1 MAALPKEIQY
11 NKPMAS
17 LPMDTQMNNTIVHP
31 SNGANF
37 KANGNIITFDLPTH
51 SMLVPSSLVLNGIIK
66 ITPSPET
73 QTLIA
78 GQPAASWIQRVETL
92 VGGTSI
98 DSISDYGRLYNMI
111 SQTKIDYATK
121 AGLMT
126 ELAVNCDGLDAAA
139 PAAADG
145 NLNQNLTGNAM
156 GDPTFVNLNGRRGPS
171 FRPAD
176 ATAAITKA
184 DAVEGE
190 FAFSLPLGCMLS
202 SCAELIPL
210 SLMGGVRIRITTAQL
225 SSYVRTVIAT
235 KDGTPDITGFTETGA
250 TAPVFDFSEL
260 ELNFDLVD
268 FGEGFDGVVKSM
280 ADPNGDLVLRS
291 EGWNVMNV
299 PIDLNSS
306 TANNTYLYNVRLSS
320 IKSLVLQGTG
330 EARNDSIIP
339 AYQAVQVAGVSGSTQ
354 FFVANRPFPPS
365 PLDESNVAGVMSSL
379 RQCFGEAHD
388 VYSTR
393 IAIPDKQYTTLATV
407 GTALPA
413 LGAAT
418 SPVSDNQMS
427 VSVFEPASH
436 FVGVNTEKLSTNA
449 VMMSGES
456 SQLSP
461 IEVLLN
467 QSTPTKAAGTLTLY
481 TCYDSL
487 LAINVRSRGINVR
500 V

>member
-66 ITPSPET
+66 ITPSAET

-139 PAAADG
+139 PAEADG
-145 NLNQNLTGNAM
+145 NLNTNLDGNAM

-171 FRPAD
+171 FTPANND
-176 ATAAITKA
+176 PSITKA

-225 SSYVRTVIAT
+225 SSYVRTVKAEYT
-235 KDGTPDITGFTETGA
+235 TNDITGFTETGA

-299 PIDLNSS
+299 PIDVNGS
-306 TANNTYLYNVRLSS
+306 TANNTFLYNVRLSS

-339 AYQAVQVAGVSGSTQ
+339 AYQAVQVAGATGSTQ

-418 SPVSDNQMS
+418 DPVSDNQMS

-467 QSTPTKAAGTLTLY
+467 QSDVTKAAGTLTLY